1 MMAYTKQTWEN
12 VPSTNTPLSADRL
25 SHIEDGI
32 ADAHS
37 LADGKAD
44 ASHTHLLVDVTDV
57 VATAD
62 EVNVLAGITATT
74 TELNTLDGVTSNV
87 QTQLDGKA
95 SSSHAHSAG
104 DITSGTLN
112 IARIPV
118 GNSGS
123 TVCAGN
129 DSRLSDQRTPS
140 DGSVSTVKIQDGAIT
155 NAKVATSAAIAA
167 SKLSSNVQASLSK
180 ADESVQK
187 SGTATGMWMGTTLPG
202 SGTAGVLY
210 VVVP

>member
-1 MMAYTKQTWEN
+1 MAYTKQTWEN

-25 SHIEDGI
+25 NHIEDGI
-32 ADAHS
+32 EDAHEGLDGKADETHTHS
-37 LADGKAD
+37 LADV
-44 ASHTHLLVDVTDV
+44 SDVT
-57 VATAD
+57 ASAA
-62 EVNVLAGITATT
+62 EVNVLDGITASTA
-74 TELNTLDGVTSNV
+74 ELNHLDGVTAPI

-95 SSSHAHSAG
+95 AASHTHAASA
-104 DITSGTLN
+104 ITSGTLDV
-112 IARIPV
+112 ARLPV
-118 GNSGS
+118 GNSSS

-140 DGSVSTVKIQDGAIT
+140 DGSVSTEKIQDGAIT

>member
-1 MMAYTKQTWEN
+1 MAYTKQTWEN

-25 SHIEDGI
+25 NHIEDGI
-32 ADAHS
+32 EDAHEG
-37 LADGKAD
+37 LDGKAD
-44 ASHTHLLVDVTDV
+44 ETHTH
-57 VATAD
+57 A
-62 EVNVLAGITATT
+62 
-74 TELNTLDGVTSNV
+74 
-87 QTQLDGKA
+87 A
-95 SSSHAHSAG
+95 SA
-104 DITSGTLN
+104 ITSGTLDV
-112 IARIPV
+112 ARLPV
-118 GNSGS
+118 GNSSS

-140 DGSVSTVKIQDGAIT
+140 DGSVSTAKIQDGAIT